1 MIGVIVTI
9 ALGTRYDAEFLRAA
23 AAGSRARFEGLPGL
37 CSKTYMLDPARRE
50 ARNLYLWQNE
60 EAAREFF
67 TAEFLEHI
75 ANVYGATPKLE
86 IIEVAEQVVNS

>member
-1 MIGVIVTI
+1 
-9 ALGTRYDAEFLRAA
+9 
-23 AAGSRARFEGLPGL
+23 
-37 CSKTYMLDPARRE
+37 MLDPARRE

-67 TAEFLEHI
+67 TAECLEHI